1 MMNDDRFPTGH
12 IDYPRLF
19 VVILILLSGYVEVRI
34 AIAAFRFVAHLIG
47 R

>member
-19 VVILILLSGYVEVRI
+19 VVVLVLLSGYVEVRI
-34 AIAAFRFVAHLIG
+34 AITAFRFVAHLIG